1 MIDEHLAGYRGVFV
15 GIDRKLLMDA
25 ANSIVEK
32 SSSMCAFAAEDD
44 KLTLIVAAN
53 PDLGIDCT
61 MVLNEVLKSVSG
73 KGGGSKSFATGGA
86 SAPGE
91 GYRMVDEVVEKVC
104 SMRLK

>member
-1 MIDEHLAGYRGVFV
+1 MKIYSGVFE

-53 PDLGIDCT
+53 PDLGIDCS
-61 MVLNEVLKSVSG
+61 MVLNDVLKGVSG
-73 KGGGSKSFATGGA
+73 KGGGSKTFATGGA
-86 SAPGE
+86 CVRGHAV
-91 GYRMVDEVVEKVC
+91 RLVDEAIRKAGESRRK
-104 SMRLK
+104 